1 MLTSDRPRPTSRAR
15 LNDMQPGERGYP
27 RLFFYPTGAW
37 ALGFLT
43 MLVLIGGGAAFY
55 VWYMRPGADTFPGSP
70 VGLVYAVIAT
80 IFFILAAAG
89 YALRRRSRKRAVG
102 QLNASLNW
110 HIFLAIIALGFAFFH
125 ALGNF
130 AAISGTYA
138 LIGLLT
144 LALSGMVG
152 RFLDRVLPRM
162 ITAEVDAALT
172 AQGEDR
178 GESLSQELKAIITD
192 HSLAVPPRQG
202 PGRDKS
208 GPYAS
213 RAPALPAQNA
223 LNVPWD
229 LAYISLEPTQQELD
243 RDAPH
248 YRFIPDR
255 KSNLSRVDVFMPPA
269 EKPMA
274 EMHRIQ
280 QSMEREQRYRR
291 LIRLWRS
298 VHITL
303 AIVAVG
309 LIIYHLIFVG
319 VLFLPGLIH

>member
-1 MLTSDRPRPTSRAR
+1 MLTSERPRPASPAA
-15 LNDMQPGERGYP
+15 LNREHEGESGYP

-37 ALGFLT
+37 ALAFIITL
-43 MLVLIGGGAAFY
+43 LAIGGGAAFY
-55 VWYMRPGADTFPGSP
+55 VWYMRPGADTFPGST
-70 VGLVYAVIAT
+70 VGLIYAVIAT
-80 IFFILAAAG
+80 IFFVLAAAG

-110 HIFLAIIALGFAFFH
+110 HIFLAIIALAFAFFH
-125 ALGNF
+125 ALGHF

-138 LIGLLT
+138 LIGLLI
-144 LALSGMVG
+144 LALSGLVG
-152 RFLDRVLPRM
+152 RWLDRVLPRM
-162 ITAEVDAALT
+162 ITAEVDAVLT
-172 AQGEDR
+172 VQGDDR
-178 GESLSQELKAIITD
+178 GETLSQELRAIVTE
-192 HSLAVPPRQG
+192 HRLAVPPRQPSNQDPARG
-202 PGRDKS
+202 TRS
-208 GPYAS
+208 
-213 RAPALPAQNA
+213 PALPAQIA

-255 KSNLSRVDVFMPPA
+255 KSDLSLVDVLLPPA

-274 EMHRIQ
+274 EMRRMQ
-280 QSMEREQRYRR
+280 QAMSREQRYRR

-309 LIIYHLIFVG
+309 LIIYHLIFVS

>member
-1 MLTSDRPRPTSRAR
+1 MLTSDRPRPASRAL
-15 LNDMQPGERGYP
+15 LNDGQQGERGYP

-43 MLVLIGGGAAFY
+43 ALVLIGGGAAFY
-55 VWYMRPGADTFPGSP
+55 VWYMRSGADTFPGSP

-89 YALRRRSRKRAVG
+89 YALRRRSRKRVVG

-138 LIGLLT
+138 LIGLLA

-152 RFLDRVLPRM
+152 RFLDRVLPRR

-192 HSLAVPPRQG
+192 HSLAVPPRQ
-202 PGRDKS
+202 S
-208 GPYAS
+208 
-213 RAPALPAQNA
+213 PAGSVRSPVQPVQNA

-319 VLFLPGLIH
+319 VLFLPGLLH

>member
-1 MLTSDRPRPTSRAR
+1 MLTSERPRPASRAM
-15 LNDMQPGERGYP
+15 LNDGQQGERGYS
-27 RLFFYPTGAW
+27 RLFFYPTSAW
-37 ALGFLT
+37 ALAFTVALLT
-43 MLVLIGGGAAFY
+43 IGAGAAFY
-55 VWYMRPGADTFPGSP
+55 VFYKRPGADTFPGST
-70 VGLVYAVIAT
+70 VGLIYAVIAT

-110 HIFLAIIALGFAFFH
+110 HIFLAIIALAFAFFH

-130 AAISGTYA
+130 EAISGTYA
-138 LIGLLT
+138 LIGLLA
-144 LALSGMVG
+144 LVLSGMIG
-152 RFLDRVLPRM
+152 RFLDRILPRM
-162 ITAEVDAALT
+162 ITAEVDAVLT
-172 AQGEDR
+172 AQGDDR
-178 GESLSQELKAIITD
+178 GETLSQELKAIITD
-192 HSLAVPPRQG
+192 HSLAVPPRQ
-202 PGRDKS
+202 PTARDT
-208 GPYAS
+208 
-213 RAPALPAQNA
+213 RTPALPAQNA

-255 KSNLSRVDVFMPPA
+255 KSNLSRIDVFMPPA

-280 QSMEREQRYRR
+280 QCMSREQRYRR

-298 VHITL
+298 VHVTL
-303 AIVAVG
+303 AIIAVG

-319 VLFLPGLIH
+319 VLFLPGVIH

>member
-1 MLTSDRPRPTSRAR
+1 MLTSDRPRQAAPAALSREKE
-15 LNDMQPGERGYP
+15 GESGYP

-37 ALGFLT
+37 ALAFIITL
-43 MLVLIGGGAAFY
+43 LVIGGGAAFY
-55 VWYMRPGADTFPGSP
+55 VWYNRPGADTFPGST
-70 VGLVYAVIAT
+70 VGLIYAVIAT

-110 HIFLAIIALGFAFFH
+110 HIFLAIIALAFAFFH
-125 ALGNF
+125 ALGHF

-138 LIGLLT
+138 LIGLIA
-144 LALSGMVG
+144 LALSGIVG
-152 RFLDRVLPRM
+152 RWLDRVLPRM
-162 ITAEVDAALT
+162 ITAEVDAVLT
-172 AQGEDR
+172 AQGDDR
-178 GESLSQELKAIITD
+178 GETLSQELRAIVTE
-192 HSLAVPPRQG
+192 HSLAVPPRQSADHHAAG
-202 PGRDKS
+202 GTRS
-208 GPYAS
+208 
-213 RAPALPAQNA
+213 PALPAPNA

-255 KSNLSRVDVFMPPA
+255 KSDLSRVDVLLPPA

-274 EMHRIQ
+274 EMRRMQ
-280 QSMEREQRYRR
+280 RAMSREQRYRW

>member
-1 MLTSDRPRPTSRAR
+1 MLTSERPRPASRSMLSER
-15 LNDMQPGERGYP
+15 QQSERGYP
-27 RLFFYPTGAW
+27 WLFFYPTSAW
-37 ALGFLT
+37 TLAFIITLL
-43 MLVLIGGGAAFY
+43 MIGGGAAFY
-55 VWYMRPGADTFPGSP
+55 VWYKHLGADTFPGSP
-70 VGLVYAVIAT
+70 VGLIYAVIAT
-80 IFFILAAAG
+80 IFFILAAVG
-89 YALRRRSRKRAVG
+89 YALRRRSRKRVVG

-110 HIFLAIIALGFAFFH
+110 HIFLAIIALAFAFFH

-130 AAISGTYA
+130 EAISGTYA
-138 LIGLLT
+138 LGGLLA
-144 LALSGMVG
+144 LALSGMIG
-152 RFLDRVLPRM
+152 RWLDRVLPRL
-162 ITAEVDAALT
+162 ITAEVDAVLT

-192 HSLAVPPRQG
+192 HSLAVPPHQ
-202 PGRDKS
+202 S
-208 GPYAS
+208 
-213 RAPALPAQNA
+213 PAGNTRSSAISARNA

-255 KSNLSRVDVFMPPA
+255 KSNLSRIDVLMPPA

-274 EMHRIQ
+274 EMQRIQ
-280 QSMEREQRYRR
+280 QSMRREQRYRR

-303 AIVAVG
+303 AIIAVG

>member
-1 MLTSDRPRPTSRAR
+1 MLTSERPRPSSRAMLSDR
-15 LNDMQPGERGYP
+15 QEGERGYP
-27 RLFFYPTGAW
+27 RLFFYPTSVW
-37 ALGFLT
+37 ALAFIITLLT
-43 MLVLIGGGAAFY
+43 IGGGAAFY
-55 VWYMRPGADTFPGSP
+55 MWYNHPGADTFPGSP
-70 VGLVYAVIAT
+70 VGLIYAVIST

-110 HIFLAIIALGFAFFH
+110 HIFLAIIALAFAFFH

-138 LIGLLT
+138 LIGLLA
-144 LALSGMVG
+144 LALSGMIG
-152 RFLDRVLPRM
+152 RWLDRVLPRM

-192 HSLAVPPRQG
+192 HSLAVPPRQSSAG
-202 PGRDKS
+202 GAR
-208 GPYAS
+208 
-213 RAPALPAQNA
+213 AQNA

-255 KSNLSRVDVFMPPA
+255 KSNLSRIDVFMPPA

-274 EMHRIQ
+274 EMRRIQ
-280 QSMEREQRYRR
+280 RSMSREQFYRR

-303 AIVAVG
+303 AIIAVG

-319 VLFLPGLIH
+319 VLFLPGLMH

>member
-1 MLTSDRPRPTSRAR
+1 MLTSERPRPASRAM
-15 LNDMQPGERGYP
+15 LSDMQSGERGYP

-37 ALGFLT
+37 ALAFIITLFI
-43 MLVLIGGGAAFY
+43 IGGGAAFY
-55 VWYMRPGADTFPGSP
+55 VWYMRPGADTFPGST
-70 VGLVYAVIAT
+70 VGLIYASIAT
-80 IFFILAAAG
+80 LFFILAAVG

-102 QLNASLNW
+102 QLNVSLNW
-110 HIFLAIIALGFAFFH
+110 HIFLAVIALAFAFFH

-130 AAISGTYA
+130 EAISGTYA
-138 LIGLLT
+138 LIGLLA
-144 LALSGMVG
+144 LAFSGIIG
-152 RFLDRVLPRM
+152 RWLDRVLPRM
-162 ITAEVDAALT
+162 ITAEVDAVLT

-192 HSLAVPPRQG
+192 HSLAVPPRQ
-202 PGRDKS
+202 S
-208 GPYAS
+208 
-213 RAPALPAQNA
+213 PAGYTRSPAISARNA

-274 EMHRIQ
+274 EMRTIQ
-280 QSMEREQRYRR
+280 RCMNREQRYRR

>member
-1 MLTSDRPRPTSRAR
+1 MLTSDRPRPASPSALSREKE
-15 LNDMQPGERGYP
+15 GESGYP
-27 RLFFYPTGAW
+27 RLYFYPTGAW
-37 ALGFLT
+37 AFAFIFTL
-43 MLVLIGGGAAFY
+43 LVVGGGAAFY
-55 VWYMRPGADTFPGSP
+55 VWYMRPGADTFPGST
-70 VGLVYAVIAT
+70 VGLIYAVIAT
-80 IFFILAAAG
+80 IFFVLAAAG
-89 YALRRRSRKRAVG
+89 YAMRRRSRKRAVG

-110 HIFLAIIALGFAFFH
+110 HIFLAIIALAFAFFH

-138 LIGLLT
+138 LIGLLA

-152 RFLDRVLPRM
+152 RWLDRVLPRM
-162 ITAEVDAALT
+162 ITAEVDAVLT
-172 AQGEDR
+172 AQGDDR
-178 GESLSQELKAIITD
+178 GETLSQELRAIITD
-192 HSLAVPPRQG
+192 HSLAVPPRQPANQDAARG
-202 PGRDKS
+202 ARS
-208 GPYAS
+208 
-213 RAPALPAQNA
+213 PALPTQNA

-255 KSNLSRVDVFMPPA
+255 KSELSRIDVLMPPA

-274 EMHRIQ
+274 EMRRMQ
-280 QSMEREQRYRR
+280 RALGREQRYRR

-319 VLFLPGLIH
+319 VLFLPGLLH